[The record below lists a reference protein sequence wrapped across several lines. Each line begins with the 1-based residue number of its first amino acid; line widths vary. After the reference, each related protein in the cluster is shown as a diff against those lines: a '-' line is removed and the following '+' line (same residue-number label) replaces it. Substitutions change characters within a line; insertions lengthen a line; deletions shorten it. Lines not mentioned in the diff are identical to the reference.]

1 MKRMLAVILF
11 VCILGCQTQADKAV
25 IYQAATLEFQ
35 RCFEESEKCNKLLS
49 QFEHDKLLDNREASM
64 KELREL
70 IADYES
76 RMEKLGPIL
85 KANRPSGF

>member
-1 MKRMLAVILF
+1 MKRMIAVILF
-11 VCILGCQTQADKAV
+11 GCIVGCQTQADKSV
-25 IYQAATLEFQ
+25 IYQAATVEFQ
-35 RCFEESEKCNKLLS
+35 HCFEESEKCRKLLS
-49 QFEHDKLLDNREASM
+49 QFEHDKMLDNREASM

-70 IADYES
+70 ITDYEA